1 MAPSVPQETFSGCGW
16 RPIRMWR
23 LTNSS
28 VDAGGADPG
37 YWLRRGPH
45 RQWRGP
51 HRQLRFQE
59 APHPTR
65 EALPA

>member
-1 MAPSVPQETFSGCGW
+1 MPEAPGDGTLGAPGNFSGCGG
-16 RPIRMWR
+16 RPTHMWR

-28 VDAGGADPG
+28 VDAGRADPG
-37 YWLRRGPH
+37 HWL
-45 RQWRGP
+45 WRGP
-51 HRQLRFQE
+51 RRQLRFQE

>member
-1 MAPSVPQETFSGCGW
+1 
-16 RPIRMWR
+16 MWR

-28 VDAGGADPG
+28 VDAGRADPG
-37 YWLRRGPH
+37 HWL
-45 RQWRGP
+45 WRGP
-51 HRQLRFQE
+51 RRQLRFQE